1 MNVTSCDTA
10 IVQSESDHEK
20 NSSSEKVIVGL
31 DQITPSVSSRPAS
44 VMSDQVPWKMKISAI
59 ILITLVGFG
68 SHWSS
73 GLTSAMKKTLKKEL
87 KINNAQYSA
96 LEASD
101 DFIKTA
107 LMLLTGIVT
116 DRMGGARAMLWGN
129 IAYTIGAVLV
139 AAAAQVRSYKFMI
152 AAYVIQSL
160 GDTATQVAQFKV
172 FSSWFPPSHGF
183 ASTLGLELGIGKIG
197 AFVGKAT
204 ANPIA
209 KSTGDFAWV
218 YWTAV
223 FINIFTNIATSVF
236 YWFSKWCEKRYTGI
250 RDPATGEKLT
260 EKNKNW
266 ELDKVVRLPWPFWSV
281 ILFSMFQTST
291 AIIFSQNSTELA
303 QQRFKISEV
312 TAGWYSSMSQYLGFF
327 FVPIIGLFID
337 VYGQRL
343 TIMFVCGL
351 GMLLSMCM
359 VAWGDTVSG
368 TAASFGIYAVAVS
381 FGPTAIIDGIR
392 TSMWYQEVFGS
403 GYAVKITVNNSMN
416 ILVRI
421 ITGVIQDHTPDDT
434 YDRVVIA
441 YVFLAAASVVV
452 AIGLLVLGYATDTLG
467 RLQWSRKKRLA
478 NGDLLLK
485 LHESFES
492 PANMRRNTLL
502 SKNLLIGLGFMVLGS
517 WAAYFWGVAV
527 GKND

>member
-1 MNVTSCDTA
+1 MNVTSCDNA
-10 IVQSESDHEK
+10 ALQSESDHEK
-20 NSSSEKVIVGL
+20 NSSSEKGNVGVV
-31 DQITPSVSSRPAS
+31 QIAPSTSSRPAS
-44 VMSDQVPWKMKISAI
+44 AMSDHVPWKMKISAI
-59 ILITLVGFG
+59 VLITLVGFG

-87 KINNAQYSA
+87 HINNTQYSA

-107 LMLLTGIVT
+107 LMILTGIVT

-129 IAYTIGAVLV
+129 MAYTVGAILV
-139 AAAAQVRSYKFMI
+139 AGAAQARSYKFMI

-160 GDTATQVAQFKV
+160 GDTATQVAQYKV

-183 ASTLGLELGIGKIG
+183 ASTLAFELGIGKIG

-223 FINIFTNIATSVF
+223 FINIFTNIATGVF

-260 EKNKNW
+260 EKNKKW
-266 ELDKVVRLPWPFWSV
+266 ELSKVVRLPWPFWGV
-281 ILFSMFQTST
+281 IFFSMFQTST

-327 FVPIIGLFID
+327 FVPLIGLFVDI
-337 VYGQRL
+337 YGQRL
-343 TIMFVCGL
+343 TLMVICGL
-351 GMLLSMCM
+351 GMLMSMCF
-359 VAWGDTVSG
+359 VAWGETVSG

-381 FGPTAIIDGIR
+381 FGPTVIIDSIR

-421 ITGVIQDHTPDDT
+421 ITGVIQDNTPDDS

-441 YVFLAAASVVV
+441 YVFLAATSVVV
-452 AIGLLVLGYATDTLG
+452 GLILLAIGYTTQTMG

-478 NGDLLLK
+478 NGDVLLK

-492 PANMRRNTLL
+492 PTNTHRNTLI
-502 SKNLLIGLGFMVLGS
+502 SKSLLVGLVFMVLGS